1 MTNLNV
7 TLLHEKTRLPDMAG
21 PAVVLR
27 VLDAR
32 LDSTLI
38 PGEKPVQAYWI
49 HTGLAFAVPDG
60 HVLKIY
66 PAPEL
71 AQRHLARLA
80 ECVAV
85 VLPGDDSEVKL
96 RLVVD
101 RGCKSFEPVPNM
113 VVAYGLLEAVITPVL
128 MGVDQ
133 GSPEG
138 DKNVVQTVVPAS
150 EEVVPAS
157 ENLAPAK
164 DTSRA
169 KKGK

>member
-7 TLLHEKTRLPDMAG
+7 TLLHEKARLPDMAG

-49 HTGLAFAVPDG
+49 HTGLAFDVPDG

-71 AQRHLARLA
+71 A
-80 ECVAV
+80 
-85 VLPGDDSEVKL
+85 
-96 RLVVD
+96 
-101 RGCKSFEPVPNM
+101 
-113 VVAYGLLEAVITPVL
+113 
-128 MGVDQ
+128 
-133 GSPEG
+133 
-138 DKNVVQTVVPAS
+138 
-150 EEVVPAS
+150 
-157 ENLAPAK
+157 
-164 DTSRA
+164 
-169 KKGK
+169 